1 MSHVVSFLS
10 FFPRSFAFPLLRA
23 LTVPPSPPTAAIAVV
38 FSLTIAITPPS
49 SISAVVP
56 IAIVPVPP
64 VPPFF
69 LPRWLFLRFLLF
81 RFLLFRRLCHLS
93 QRKRIFLLL
102 RLHFFKLHRSVSS
115 RTGFVSVFEALM
127 GLEFWPGV

>member
-56 IAIVPVPP
+56 IAIVPVPIAP
-64 VPPFF
+64 VPPLF
-69 LPRWLFLRFLLF
+69 LLRWLFF